1 MYRPAEN
8 KICIQEGAKRA
19 DTRWEDTVTPSVSI
33 CSSIIFIPRIRAN
46 GVTYPNSQ
54 AMAGGFRTQG
64 TLRRCF

>member
-8 KICIQEGAKRA
+8 KTCIQEGAKRA
-19 DTRWEDTVTPSVSI
+19 DTRWEDTVTLSVSI
-33 CSSIIFIPRIRAN
+33 CSSIIFIPRIEVN

-54 AMAGGFRTQG
+54 ATAGDFRTQG